1 MKFFLKI
8 HIEKRQ
14 KHKSQNVNSYEFW
27 VTGYG
32 SLLISSLSEFFKFK
46 KKENDNNKHQNK
58 EDAKEIHSEELSENQ
73 HLHKQFYFEAKFLR

>member
-1 MKFFLKI
+1 MKSFLKI

-46 KKENDNNKHQNK
+46 KKGKWQQQT
-58 EDAKEIHSEELSENQ
+58 SEQGGCKGDSLGGTVRKSTFTQ
-73 HLHKQFYFEAKFLR
+73 TVLLWG